1 MWIGGRLFCRSEA
14 EPERAE
20 QITVASGPGCVK
32 TARRSRMGKF
42 VTGSAACE
50 AALWPA
56 GTFARAYEANR
67 RAAVESMIDGDPV
80 ASSVREIMAQRK
92 TWIGTA
98 ADLLCFGAEYSG
110 GAIPRHSTGWPKNP
124 RALAG
129 RLRRVQTPLR
139 AVGIEIGFRREGRA
153 GTRASS
159 R

>member
-98 ADLLCFGAEYSG
+98 ANLLCFGGEHSD
-110 GAIPRHSTGWPKNP
+110 GAVSRSLPKSS

-129 RLRRVQTPLR
+129 R
-139 AVGIEIGFRREGRA
+139 
-153 GTRASS
+153 
-159 R
+159 